1 MTIAQQNTITVHV
14 EKIDAVRL
22 IGLAGGE
29 PDPRGGYILHGTH
42 YWQTD
47 EALTVAL
54 ESISDANGIAI

>member
-1 MTIAQQNTITVHV
+1 MTNAQQTTVTVHV
-14 EKIDAVRL
+14 ERIDAVRL

-29 PDPRGGYILHGTH
+29 PDPRGGYTLNGQH

-54 ESISDANGIAI
+54 EAISDANGIAI